1 MRLGYRA
8 VLRKQRGLG
17 SMSRPSCNETGGT
30 PPRKESLMAKAFSIV
45 CLSPQDWRE
54 ALPTNRQQIMLRAS
68 RRGHEVLFV
77 ETGYFLGRHLWRL
90 LSEGGRRSLA
100 RRLFWT
106 EQVAPGVRARK
117 ALNVLPWGAKHR
129 LPNALNSAIT
139 ARLLRR
145 IAVSLP
151 QPVVLW
157 IYDPRGGRMAG
168 SCGEEF
174 AVYDCVDDYAEQ
186 TTSVR
191 KREFV
196 AACDRTAAA
205 RSRLVFATSRTMYER
220 QRLVNAETHFVS
232 NAGDYGH
239 FVRAA
244 DRSIVAP
251 EVAGLRSPVVGF
263 AGNFLASKVDF
274 GLLEEVAQ
282 MRREWTLLLIGPSTP
297 ETVDVLEG
305 LARLPNVRWLG
316 PRLYAELPRY
326 IAAFDVGL
334 IPYVSNAYTRSCF
347 PLKLYEYLAAGKP
360 VVASGLPE
368 LAGMEPD
375 VALTDGPDGFVRAVE
390 EALASRGKAE
400 KERRMQLAS
409 RNSWETRTERLLGL
423 VQGELQTRDL
433 AA

>member
-1 MRLGYRA
+1 MG
-8 VLRKQRGLG
+8 
-17 SMSRPSCNETGGT
+17 E
-30 PPRKESLMAKAFSIV
+30 AFSII
-45 CLSPQDWRE
+45 CLSSQDWRE
-54 ALPTNRQQIMLRAS
+54 ALPTNRQQIMLRAA
-68 RRGHEVLFV
+68 RRDHQVLFV
-77 ETGYFLGRHLWRL
+77 ETGFFLGRHIWRL
-90 LSEGGRRSLA
+90 LRRGGRRSLA
-100 RRLFWT
+100 RRLFLR

-117 ALNVLPWGAKHR
+117 ALNLLPWGAKHG
-129 LPNALNSAIT
+129 LPNAVNSAIT

-145 IAVSLP
+145 IAASLS

-157 IYDPRGGRMAG
+157 IYDPRAARMAG
-168 SCGEEF
+168 SCGEDF

-191 KREFV
+191 RREFV
-196 AACDRTAAA
+196 AACDRTAAL
-205 RSRLVFATSRTMYER
+205 RSRLVFAASRTMYER
-220 QRLVNAETHFVS
+220 QRLVNPGTHLVP

-244 DRSIVAP
+244 DRSIAAP
-251 EVAGLRSPVVGF
+251 EVTGLPRPVVGF

-274 GLLEEVAQ
+274 SLLERVALT
-282 MRREWTLLLIGPSTP
+282 RREWTLLLIGPSTP
-297 ETVDVLEG
+297 ETVGVLEG
-305 LARLPNVRWLG
+305 LARQPNVRWLG
-316 PRLYAELPRY
+316 PKPYAELPRY

-375 VALTDGPDGFVRAVE
+375 VALTDGPDAFVRAVE
-390 EALASRGKAE
+390 DALVCGSEAE
-400 KERRMQLAS
+400 QERRMQLAS

-423 VQGELQTRDL
+423 VQRELEAREH